1 MKIIRARKEH
11 VQQIIVVWQEFTQF
25 HLDAEPLWNP
35 GENAIGD
42 FEIELIKQIQSDDAM
57 VLVAI
62 EQEEVLGFLIAEIG
76 NQPPVFRLDR
86 WGIITDLGI
95 KKEYRRN
102 GIGEKMLSEAMNWF
116 AKDNIKLVE
125 VYLLVQNQVATSFWS
140 KQGFRVFS
148 QRMYRLTD
156 AFAH

>member
-1 MKIIRARKEH
+1 
-11 VQQIIVVWQEFTQF
+11 
-25 HLDAEPLWNP
+25 
-35 GENAIGD
+35 
-42 FEIELIKQIQSDDAM
+42 M

>member
-1 MKIIRARKEH
+1 

>member
-1 MKIIRARKEH
+1 M
-11 VQQIIVVWQEFTQF
+11 QQIIVVWQEFTQF